1 MGVMGSLDH
10 VPQAALVTF
19 GWWQDL
25 GGQITDS
32 TMPHQTTG
40 ARLAEEVRADRWLHL
55 VLAVGAVAGV
65 LTGIWSLLHLY
76 FHYGIMLAEVRG
88 WPSRGAPLHAFP
100 YIPEWVEGPAPV
112 ASGRPG

>member
-32 TMPHQTTG
+32 TMPHQITG
-40 ARLAEEVRADRWLHL
+40 ARLAEEVGADRWLHL

-76 FHYGIMLAEVRG
+76 FHYGIMSADVRG
-88 WPSRGAPLHAFP
+88 WPPRDAPPEAFWFIHDRLPRPRG
-100 YIPEWVEGPAPV
+100 GS
-112 ASGRPG
+112 SGQ